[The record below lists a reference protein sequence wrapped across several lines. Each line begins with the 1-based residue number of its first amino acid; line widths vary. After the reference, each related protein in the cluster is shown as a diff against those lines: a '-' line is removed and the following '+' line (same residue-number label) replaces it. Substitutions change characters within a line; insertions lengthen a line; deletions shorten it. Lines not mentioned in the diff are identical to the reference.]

1 MGRKLRELYLD
12 AQHHQPTIEVAE
24 GDSWLDIRFD
34 VTGIDETEID
44 AVLTS
49 LLRNDAFYTLK
60 SGEILAFD
68 SEEFFSYKCNFNE
81 VAKKICIKKTMSFM
95 CPKKPRPHDRKF
107 IRRQRASTFFRFL

>member
-12 AQHHQPTIEVAE
+12 AQHHQPTIEAE

-49 LLRNDAFYTLK
+49 LLRNDAF
-60 SGEILAFD
+60 
-68 SEEFFSYKCNFNE
+68 
-81 VAKKICIKKTMSFM
+81 
-95 CPKKPRPHDRKF
+95 
-107 IRRQRASTFFRFL
+107 IR

>member
-1 MGRKLRELYLD
+1 MPSIINQRLK
-12 AQHHQPTIEVAE
+12 VAE

-68 SEEFFSYKCNFNE
+68 SEEFFPYKCNFNE
-81 VAKKICIKKTMSFM
+81 ASKNMHQEAMSFM
-95 CPKKPRPHDRKF
+95 CPKTK
-107 IRRQRASTFFRFL
+107 AS